1 MIHDFKDKEVV
12 YLMSGK
18 RLMIGV
24 ITDEICGDDF
34 KFTKIPLASRNYI
47 PVKWN
52 GKNGHG
58 SPAYFSLYRT
68 KKEALDNWKNI
79 ELEKINKVY
88 NRYIK

>member
-24 ITDEICGDDF
+24 ITDENCDDEF
-34 KFTKIPLASRNYI
+34 KFTKIPLSSRNYI

-52 GKNGHG
+52 GKDGHG
-58 SPAYFSLYRT
+58 SPPYFSLYRT

-88 NRYIK
+88 NRYMK